1 MLKQVYMTEYNL
13 KDGELYSS
21 YVLAYSEQDALNK
34 ITRRNIGEKLR
45 DSQPLS
51 TTKFDIIDAVEL
63 FDLGKFKH
71 CLHAVTFMSYILAR
85 AGKIDPI
92 ESLSDRGIIHEL
104 IHIVTNIYT
113 NQSQFLNTTFKTQLI
128 EFQELFDNLSH

>member
-1 MLKQVYMTEYNL
+1 MLKQIYMTEYNL

>member
-45 DSQPLS
+45 DSRPLS

-71 CLHAVTFMSYILAR
+71 CLHAVTFMSYVLAR

-104 IHIVTNIYT
+104 IHIVTNIYN

>member
-63 FDLGKFKH
+63 FDLGKFKY
-71 CLHAVTFMSYILAR
+71 CLHAVTFMSYVLAR

>member
-63 FDLGKFKH
+63 FNLGKFKH
-71 CLHAVTFMSYILAR
+71 CLHAVTFMSYVLAR

>member
-51 TTKFDIIDAVEL
+51 TTKFDIIDSVEL

-71 CLHAVTFMSYILAR
+71 CLHAVTFMSYVLAR

>member
-34 ITRRNIGEKLR
+34 IITRNIGEKLR

-71 CLHAVTFMSYILAR
+71 CLHAVTFMSYVLAR

-128 EFQELFDNLSH
+128 EFLELFDNLSH

>member
-34 ITRRNIGEKLR
+34 ITTRNIGERLR

-71 CLHAVTFMSYILAR
+71 CLHAVTFMSYVLAR

>member
-34 ITRRNIGEKLR
+34 IITRNIGEKLR

-51 TTKFDIIDAVEL
+51 MTKFDIIDAVEL
-63 FDLGKFKH
+63 FNLGKFKH
-71 CLHAVTFMSYILAR
+71 CLHAVTFMSYVLAR

-104 IHIVTNIYT
+104 IHIVTNIYN

>member
-71 CLHAVTFMSYILAR
+71 CLHAVTFMSYVLAR

>member
-1 MLKQVYMTEYNL
+1 MLKQVYTTEYNL

-71 CLHAVTFMSYILAR
+71 CLHAVTFMSYVLAR

>member
-34 ITRRNIGEKLR
+34 IITRNIGEKLR

-63 FDLGKFKH
+63 FNLGKFKH
-71 CLHAVTFMSYILAR
+71 CLHAVTFMSYVLAR

-104 IHIVTNIYT
+104 IHIVTNIYI

>member
-45 DSQPLS
+45 DSRPLS

-71 CLHAVTFMSYILAR
+71 CLHAVTFMSYVLAR

>member
-1 MLKQVYMTEYNL
+1 MLKQIYMTEYNL

-71 CLHAVTFMSYILAR
+71 CLHAVTFMSYVLAR

>member
-45 DSQPLS
+45 DSRPLS

-71 CLHAVTFMSYILAR
+71 CLHAVTFMSYVLAR

-128 EFQELFDNLSH
+128 DFQELFDNLSH

>member
-1 MLKQVYMTEYNL
+1 MTEYNL

-45 DSQPLS
+45 DSRPLS
-51 TTKFDIIDAVEL
+51 PTKFDIIDAVEL

-71 CLHAVTFMSYILAR
+71 CLHAVTFMSYVLAR

>member
-45 DSQPLS
+45 DSRPLS

-71 CLHAVTFMSYILAR
+71 CLHAVTFMSYVLAR

-113 NQSQFLNTTFKTQLI
+113 NQSQFLNMTFKTQLI

>member
-45 DSQPLS
+45 DSQPIS

-71 CLHAVTFMSYILAR
+71 CLHAVTFMSYVLAR

>member
-51 TTKFDIIDAVEL
+51 ITKFDIIDAVEL

-71 CLHAVTFMSYILAR
+71 CLHAVTFMSYILAK

>member
-71 CLHAVTFMSYILAR
+71 CLHAVTFMSYVLAR

-113 NQSQFLNTTFKTQLI
+113 NQSQFLNKTFKTQLI

>member
-71 CLHAVTFMSYILAR
+71 CLHAVTFMSYVLAR

-104 IHIVTNIYT
+104 IHIVINIYT
-113 NQSQFLNTTFKTQLI
+113 NQSQFLNKTFKTQLI

>member
-34 ITRRNIGEKLR
+34 ITRRNIGERLR

>member
-71 CLHAVTFMSYILAR
+71 CLHAVTFMSYVLAR

-113 NQSQFLNTTFKTQLI
+113 NQSQFLNTTFKTQLLI
-128 EFQELFDNLSH
+128 

>member
-13 KDGELYSS
+13 KDCELYSS

-34 ITRRNIGEKLR
+34 IITRNIGERLR

-71 CLHAVTFMSYILAR
+71 CLHAVTFMSYVLAR

>member
-34 ITRRNIGEKLR
+34 ITKRNIGEKLR

-71 CLHAVTFMSYILAR
+71 CLHAVTFMSYVLAR

-113 NQSQFLNTTFKTQLI
+113 DQSQFLNMTFKTQLI

>member
-71 CLHAVTFMSYILAR
+71 CLHAVTFMSYVLAR

-128 EFQELFDNLSH
+128 EFQELFDNLSY

>member
-34 ITRRNIGEKLR
+34 IIRRNIGEKLR

-71 CLHAVTFMSYILAR
+71 CLHAVTFMSYVLAR

>member
-34 ITRRNIGEKLR
+34 IITRNIGEKLR

-71 CLHAVTFMSYILAR
+71 CLHAVTFMSYVLAR

>member
-34 ITRRNIGEKLR
+34 IITRNIGEKLR

>member
-45 DSQPLS
+45 DSRPLS

>member
-34 ITRRNIGEKLR
+34 IITRNIGEKLR

-63 FDLGKFKH
+63 FNLGKFKH
-71 CLHAVTFMSYILAR
+71 CLHAVTFMSYVLAR

>member
-71 CLHAVTFMSYILAR
+71 CLHAVTFMSYVLAR

-92 ESLSDRGIIHEL
+92 DSLSDRGIIHEL

>member
-34 ITRRNIGEKLR
+34 IITRNIGERLR

-63 FDLGKFKH
+63 FNLGKFKH
-71 CLHAVTFMSYILAR
+71 CLHAVTFMSYVLAR

>member
-21 YVLAYSEQDALNK
+21 YILAYSEQDALNK

-71 CLHAVTFMSYILAR
+71 CLHAVTFMSYVLAR

>member
-45 DSQPLS
+45 DSRPLS

-71 CLHAVTFMSYILAR
+71 CLHAVTFMSYVLAR

-113 NQSQFLNTTFKTQLI
+113 NQSQFLNKTFKTQLI

>member
-45 DSQPLS
+45 DSRPLS

-71 CLHAVTFMSYILAR
+71 CLHAVTFMSYVLAR

-113 NQSQFLNTTFKTQLI
+113 NQSQFLNKTFKAQLI

>member
-51 TTKFDIIDAVEL
+51 TTKFDIINAVEL

-71 CLHAVTFMSYILAR
+71 CLHAVTFMSYVLAR

>member
-71 CLHAVTFMSYILAR
+71 CLHAVTFMSYVLAR

-92 ESLSDRGIIHEL
+92 EYLSDRGIIHEL

>member
-34 ITRRNIGEKLR
+34 ITKRNIGEKLR

-71 CLHAVTFMSYILAR
+71 CLHAVTFMSYVLAR

-113 NQSQFLNTTFKTQLI
+113 NQSQFLNMTFKTQLI

>member
-45 DSQPLS
+45 DSRPLS
-51 TTKFDIIDAVEL
+51 PTKFDIIDAVEL

-71 CLHAVTFMSYILAR
+71 CLHAVTFMSYVLAR

-113 NQSQFLNTTFKTQLI
+113 NQSQFLNKTFKAQLI